1 MSLPQLKELQGKEL
15 QKHYDEKSF
24 WKTVAELV
32 KKAAKEL
39 LEKALW
45 LFYAAESPETPV
57 AARYTA
63 YGALGYLILPIDA
76 VPDFFPGVG
85 YVDDLAVITVA
96 LLFIAYRITPEV
108 KKQATEKMNEL
119 FG

>member
-1 MSLPQLKELQGKEL
+1 MSLPQLKDLQGKEL
-15 QKHYDEKSF
+15 QEYYDEKSF
-24 WKTVAELV
+24 WEKVAELV
-32 KKAAKEL
+32 KKAAKQL

-45 LFYAAESPETPV
+45 LFYAAESPETPRI
-57 AARYTA
+57 ARVTA
-63 YGALGYLILPIDA
+63 YGALGYLILPVDA
-76 VPDFFPGVG
+76 VPDFLPGVG

-108 KKQATEKMNEL
+108 KRQATEKMNEL